1 MEWSMIDSNRES
13 RGSVAR
19 RMNVPDQRPTP
30 RRGKRHRLLL
40 AALVVLV
47 AGCTGDAT
55 EDESTTTTVTTET
68 TSTTST
74 TAAPGGSDVAAD
86 VEFVAFNDYLYG
98 VEGIAPEGWSPVEYG
113 ILLRGESTTDATLL
127 VQQAAAGATAAET
140 MTVLVA
146 NLELN
151 GPPPAGETIETDHLV
166 WTQYSFETES
176 AQFGGQ
182 LMRGE
187 GALAESEFGVFVVA
201 LIATPEEI
209 DALTESVF
217 LPAVEAFVPPPLPTG
232 ADPSAPYLDASLP
245 IEDRVEDLLGRMTIR
260 DKIAQM
266 TQVEKNSIF
275 PQDIAALGIGSLL
288 SGGGGS
294 PDENTPE
301 GWAKM
306 VDEFQNYALNGPLG
320 IPLIYG
326 VDAVHGHNNVKGAT
340 VFPHNIGL
348 GAANDAELMLRIG
361 EITATEVAATG
372 IDWNFAPTVAVTQD
386 IRWGR
391 TYESFGEDPDL
402 VTPLAVAY
410 MEGLQGDDLSDTLT
424 VLATPKHF
432 VGDGGTTWG
441 SGTSGRLIDQ
451 GVTEVDEETLRA
463 VHLPPYV
470 EAIDSGAE
478 SVMISYSSWNDIK
491 VHADEYL
498 VTDVLKGELGFD
510 GFVISDWGAIDQISD
525 DYYEAVVTSINAGI
539 DMNMVPY
546 QYQRF
551 ISVLWQAVD
560 NGDVPIER
568 IDDAVRRILR
578 VKFELG
584 LFEAPYADTDLLP
597 TVGSAEHRAVAR
609 EAVAKSAVLLKND
622 GGLLPISDDITTIFV
637 GGQAADD
644 IGIQSGGWTIEWQG
658 KEGAITPGTTIL
670 EGIEASVPEGVTV
683 YYDKFGNLGRV
694 DTGGA
699 AVEPEICI
707 GVVGERPYAEF
718 EGDSADLAMASRDLS
733 VVENLA
739 ASCDKVVVVLIS
751 GRPLIITEMIDGWDA
766 LVAAWLPGTEGQGV
780 ADVLFGIELFSGKLP
795 FTWPESIDQVPL
807 GALAASGEEPL
818 FPFGYGL
825 E

>member
-1 MEWSMIDSNRES
+1 MK
-13 RGSVAR
+13 R
-19 RMNVPDQRPTP
+19 RY
-30 RRGKRHRLLL
+30 LLL
-40 AALVVLV
+40 AAFAILV
-47 AGCTGDAT
+47 AACTSEST
-55 EDESTTTTVTTET
+55 EVESTTTTATPQT
-68 TSTTST
+68 TSTSST
-74 TAAPGGSDVAAD
+74 TVAPGPADVATS
-86 VEFVAFNDYLYG
+86 VVLVPFNDYLYG
-98 VEGIAPEGWSPVEYG
+98 VEGLAPEGWSPLEYG
-113 ILLRGESTTDATLL
+113 ILLRGESATDATVFL
-127 VQQAAAGATAAET
+127 QQAAAGATAAEA
-140 MTVLVA
+140 VSAFVA
-146 NLELN
+146 DLQLD
-151 GPPPAGETIETDHLV
+151 GPPPAGDTIETDQLT
-166 WTQYSFETES
+166 WTQYSFETQA

-187 GALAESEFGVFVVA
+187 AALAESEFGVFVVG

-209 DALTESVF
+209 DALAESVF
-217 LPAVEAFVPPPLPTG
+217 LPAVQAFLPPPLATG
-232 ADPSAPYLDASLP
+232 ADPSAPYLDASLST
-245 IEDRVEDLLGRMTIR
+245 EDRVEDLVGRMTLR

-294 PDENTPE
+294 PNENTPE

-306 VDEFQNYALNGPLG
+306 VDEFQDYALAGPLG

-348 GAANDAELMLRIG
+348 GAANDVELMRRIG

-372 IDWNFAPTVAVTQD
+372 IDWNFAPTVAVPQD

-391 TYESFGEDPDL
+391 TYEGYGEDPDL

-410 MEGLQGDDLSDTLT
+410 MEGLQGDDLSDGLT

-441 SGTSGRLIDQ
+441 SAIGDDRFLDQ
-451 GVTEVDEETLRA
+451 GDTEIDEETLRA
-463 VHLPPYV
+463 VHLSPYV
-470 EAIDSGAE
+470 EAIDRGAE
-478 SVMISYSSWNDIK
+478 SVMISYSSWNGVK
-491 VHADEYL
+491 VHGDRYL
-498 VTDVLKGELGFD
+498 VTDVLKDELGFG

-546 QYQRF
+546 QYRRF

-622 GGLLPISDDITTIFV
+622 GGLLPISDSVTTIFV

-670 EGIEASVPEGVTV
+670 QGIEASVPEGVTV
-683 YYDKFGNLGRV
+683 YYNKLGNSAFLPLYLGGSLEVGNVFEDRSDIGFSDSIFAGSLFLGADTLLGPVYLAYGNAEGGKSAYYIYLGRS
-694 DTGGA
+694 
-699 AVEPEICI
+699 
-707 GVVGERPYAEF
+707 F
-718 EGDSADLAMASRDLS
+718 
-733 VVENLA
+733 
-739 ASCDKVVVVLIS
+739 
-751 GRPLIITEMIDGWDA
+751 
-766 LVAAWLPGTEGQGV
+766 
-780 ADVLFGIELFSGKLP
+780 
-795 FTWPESIDQVPL
+795 
-807 GALAASGEEPL
+807 
-818 FPFGYGL
+818 
-825 E
+825 

>member
-1 MEWSMIDSNRES
+1 M
-13 RGSVAR
+13 
-19 RMNVPDQRPTP
+19 
-30 RRGKRHRLLL
+30 KRHYLLL
-40 AALVVLV
+40 AAFAILV
-47 AGCTGDAT
+47 AGCTSEST
-55 EDESTTTTVTTET
+55 EVESTTTTATPQT
-68 TSTTST
+68 TSTSST
-74 TAAPGGSDVAAD
+74 TVAPGTADVATS
-86 VEFVAFNDYLYG
+86 VVLVPFNDYLYG
-98 VEGIAPEGWSPVEYG
+98 VEGLAPEGWSPLEYG
-113 ILLRGESTTDATLL
+113 ILLRGESATDATVFL
-127 VQQAAAGATAAET
+127 QQAAAGATAAEA
-140 MTVLVA
+140 VSAFVA
-146 NLELN
+146 DLQLD
-151 GPPPAGETIETDHLV
+151 GPPPAGDTIETDQLT
-166 WTQYSFETES
+166 WTQYSFETQA

-187 GALAESEFGVFVVA
+187 AALAESEFGVFVVG

-209 DALTESVF
+209 DALAESVF
-217 LPAVEAFVPPPLPTG
+217 LPAVQAFLPPPLPTG
-232 ADPSAPYLDASLP
+232 ADPSAPYLDASLST
-245 IEDRVEDLLGRMTIR
+245 EDRVEDLVGRMTLR

-294 PDENTPE
+294 PNENTPE

-306 VDEFQNYALNGPLG
+306 VDEFQDYALAGPLG

-326 VDAVHGHNNVKGAT
+326 VDAVHGHNNVNGAT

-348 GAANDAELMLRIG
+348 GAANDVELMRRIG

-372 IDWNFAPTVAVTQD
+372 IDWNFAPTVAVPQD

-391 TYESFGEDPDL
+391 TYEGYGEDPDL

-410 MEGLQGDDLSDTLT
+410 MEGLQGDNLSDPLT

-441 SGTSGRLIDQ
+441 SATGEDRFIDQ
-451 GVTEVDEETLRA
+451 GDTEIDEETLRA
-463 VHLPPYV
+463 VHLSPYV
-470 EAIDSGAE
+470 EAIERGAE
-478 SVMISYSSWNDIK
+478 SVMISYSSWNGVK
-491 VHADEYL
+491 VHGDRYL
-498 VTDVLKGELGFD
+498 VTDVLKGELGFG

-546 QYQRF
+546 QYRRF

-622 GGLLPISDDITTIFV
+622 GGLLPISDNITTIFV

-670 EGIEASVPEGVTV
+670 QGIEASVPEGVTV
-683 YYDKFGNLGRV
+683 YYNKFGNLDRV

-699 AVEPEICI
+699 AVDPDLCI

-718 EGDSADLAMASRDLS
+718 AGDSADLAMSSRDLP

-739 ASCDKVVVVLIS
+739 ATCEQLVIVLVS
-751 GRPLIITEMIDGWDA
+751 GRPLVITDMIDGWDA

-780 ADVLFGIELFSGKLP
+780 ADVLFGIEPFSGKLP
-795 FTWPESIDQVPL
+795 FTWPRTIDQVPL
-807 GALAASGEEPL
+807 GALNASGEEPL
-818 FPFGYGL
+818 FPVGFGL
-825 E
+825 ES